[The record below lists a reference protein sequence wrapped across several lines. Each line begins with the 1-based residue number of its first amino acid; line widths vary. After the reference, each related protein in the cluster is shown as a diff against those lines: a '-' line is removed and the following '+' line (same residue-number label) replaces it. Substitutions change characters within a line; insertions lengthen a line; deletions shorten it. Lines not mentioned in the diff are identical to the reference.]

1 MNAAR
6 QPRDLPASIRQR
18 LLDLSRERGED
29 FQAILDRYAVE
40 RMLYRLSVSDQRRE
54 FLLKGALLFA
64 VWFDAPHRPT
74 RDADLLGF
82 GEPDAE
88 RLDKFVRKLCAMP
101 IEDGMTYEAASVRVQ
116 EIREQAAY
124 PGLRVNLRGTLGN
137 ARCNVQLDVGFG
149 DAVTPEPIE
158 EDYPNLLD
166 DLPSPRLRVY
176 PRESVYA
183 EKVEA
188 IARFGIANSRM
199 KDYFDLLALTREGA
213 MDPAVLAR
221 AVAATFER
229 RRTPIPDAMP
239 LGLTAEFAA
248 DAAKR
253 RQWSAF
259 LGRSRLEAP
268 TLEAT
273 IEELARFLRAPL
285 QAARAS
291 KEKRKKP

>member
-6 QPRDLPASIRQR
+6 RPRDLPASIRQR
-18 LLDLSRERGED
+18 LLDLARERGED
-29 FQAILDRYAVE
+29 FQTILDRYAVE
-40 RMLYRLSVSDQRRE
+40 RLLYRLSVSDQRDA

-82 GEPDAE
+82 GEPEPARLADA
-88 RLDKFVRKLCAMP
+88 VRDLCAMAAD
-101 IEDGMTYEAASVRVQ
+101 DGMTYEPASVRVQ

-124 PGLRVNLRGTLGN
+124 PGLRVNLRATLGN

-149 DAVTPEPIE
+149 DAVTPEPVE
-158 EDYPNLLD
+158 EEYPSLLD

-188 IARFGIANSRM
+188 IAQLGIANSRM
-199 KDYFDLLALTREGA
+199 KDYFDLLALTREGT
-213 MDPAVLAR
+213 MDPAVLAQ
-221 AVAATFER
+221 AITATFER
-229 RRTPIPDAMP
+229 RGTALPDAMP
-239 LGLTAEFAA
+239 LGLTEEFAR

-253 RQWSAF
+253 RQWAAF
-259 LGRSRLEAP
+259 LDRNRLQAPALEAV
-268 TLEAT
+268 
-273 IEELARFLRAPL
+273 IDELARFLREPL
-285 QAARAS
+285 EVARAS
-291 KEKRKKP
+291 RAKPKKR

>member
-6 QPRDLPASIRQR
+6 RPRDLPASIRQR

-29 FQAILDRYAVE
+29 FQTILDRYAVE
-40 RMLYRLSVSDQRRE
+40 RLLYRLSVSDQRDE

-82 GEPDAE
+82 GQPDPA
-88 RLDKFVRKLCAMP
+88 RLADSVRTLCA
-101 IEDGMTYEAASVRVQ
+101 IAAEDGMAYEAASVRVQ

-124 PGLRVNLRGTLGN
+124 PGLRVNLRATLGN

-149 DAVTPEPIE
+149 DAVTPEPVE
-158 EDYPNLLD
+158 AEYPSLLD

-188 IARFGIANSRM
+188 IAQLGIANSRM
-199 KDYFDLLALTREGA
+199 KDYFDLLTLAREGA
-213 MDPAVLAR
+213 MDLAIL
-221 AVAATFER
+221 AQAIAATFER
-229 RRTPIPDAMP
+229 RRTPLPDAMP
-239 LGLTAEFAA
+239 LGMTAEFGR

-253 RQWSAF
+253 RQWAAF
-259 LGRSRLEAP
+259 LGRNRLEAP
-268 TLEAT
+268 ALDAT
-273 IEELARFLRAPL
+273 IDELARFLRQPL

-291 KEKRKKP
+291 QVRRKQT